1 MIPFLVFIT
10 CMFGVFGAYLLATRG
25 TEAKRKRLQQ
35 RLSDALAYSRR
46 SGDEEVQLARQELMS
61 EIPALSRALMRV
73 RLATSLRKM
82 LDQADLHIT
91 VSRLLMLSLMA
102 GLLAALAVSMLTI
115 STLLMVVSGVVAAA
129 VPFLHIMYKR
139 RKRLNAFLEH
149 LPDALE
155 LIARALQAGHAFAES
170 LHMVSTEMPEP
181 IATEF
186 RKTYEEQN
194 LGLSLKLALE
204 NLSER
209 VPLLDLRLC
218 VTAILIQRETGGNLA
233 EILEKVSVTIRE
245 RFRILEDLNTL
256 TTSSRMSAWILC
268 GLPLFVA
275 LAVSIMN
282 PDYMSVLWRD
292 PRGHNLLYAAGF
304 MQITG
309 MLIIRKILK
318 IKI

>member
-1 MIPFLVFIT
+1 MIPLIVFVA
-10 CMFGVFGAYLLATRG
+10 CMMGVFGAYMLATHG
-25 TEAKRKRLQQ
+25 SEAKRRRLQQ
-35 RLSDALAYSRR
+35 RLSDALLYTKHAD
-46 SGDEEVQLARQELMS
+46 DEEIQLARQELMS
-61 EIPALSRALMRV
+61 EIPGLSRMLMRMQ
-73 RLATSLRKM
+73 LATRLRRM

-102 GLLAALAVSMLTI
+102 GILAALAVSMV
-115 STLLMVVSGVVAAA
+115 SVSKLLMVVAGLVAAA
-129 VPFLHIMYKR
+129 LPFLRIAYKR
-139 RKRLNAFLEH
+139 KKRLNSFLEQ

-155 LIARALQAGHAFAES
+155 LISRALQAGHAFAES
-170 LHMVSTEMPEP
+170 LHMISTEMPEP
-181 IATEF
+181 VATEF

-268 GLPLFVA
+268 GLPVFVA
-275 LAVSIMN
+275 VAVSVMN

>member
-1 MIPFLVFIT
+1 MS
-10 CMFGVFGAYLLATRG
+10 GVFGAYMLATHG
-25 TEAKRKRLQQ
+25 SEAKRRRLQQ
-35 RLSDALAYSRR
+35 RLSDALLYTKHAD
-46 SGDEEVQLARQELMS
+46 DEEIQLARQELMS
-61 EIPALSRALMRV
+61 EIPGLSRVLMRMQ
-73 RLATSLRKM
+73 LATRLRRM

-102 GLLAALAVSMLTI
+102 GILASLAVSM
-115 STLLMVVSGVVAAA
+115 VSVSKLAMITAGLVAAA
-129 VPFLHIMYKR
+129 LPFLRIAYKR
-139 RKRLNAFLEH
+139 KKRLNAFLEQ

-155 LIARALQAGHAFAES
+155 LMSRALQAGHAFAES
-170 LHMVSTEMPEP
+170 LHMISTEMPEP

-292 PRGHNLLYAAGF
+292 PRGHNLLWAAGF
-304 MQITG
+304 MQVSG

>member
-35 RLSDALAYSRR
+35 RLSDALLYSKR
-46 SGDEEVQLARQELMS
+46 SDDEEVQLARQELMS
-61 EIPALSRALMRV
+61 EIPALSRVLMRV
-73 RLATSLRKM
+73 RLAASLRRM

-91 VSRLLMLSLMA
+91 VSRLVMLSVMA
-102 GLLAALAVSMLTI
+102 GLLAALAVSVLAI
-115 STLLMVVSGVVAAA
+115 SKLLMVTAGAAA
-129 VPFLHIMYKR
+129 AAIPFLHVAYKR
-139 RKRLNAFLEH
+139 KRRLNAFLEH

-155 LIARALQAGHAFAES
+155 LMSRALQAGHAFAES

-204 NLSER
+204 NLAER
-209 VPLLDLRLC
+209 VPLLDLRFC
-218 VTAILIQRETGGNLA
+218 VTAIMIQRETGGNLA
-233 EILEKVSVTIRE
+233 EILEKVSHTIRE

-275 LAVSIMN
+275 LAVTIMN

-304 MQITG
+304 MQLVG

>member
-25 TEAKRKRLQQ
+25 TEEKRKRLQQ
-35 RLSDALAYSRR
+35 RLADALLYSKR
-46 SGDEEVQLARQELMS
+46 SGDEEIQLARQELMS
-61 EIPALSRALMRV
+61 EIPALSRLLMRV
-73 RLATSLRKM
+73 QLAASLRKM

-91 VSRLLMLSLMA
+91 VSRLVMLALMA

-115 STLLMVVSGVVAAA
+115 SKLLMAVAGVVAAS
-129 VPFLHIMYKR
+129 VPFLHVAYRR
-139 RKRLNAFLEH
+139 RKRMHAFLEL
-149 LPDALE
+149 LPDTLE
-155 LIARALQAGHAFAES
+155 LMSRALQAGHAFAES

-209 VPLLDLRLC
+209 VPLLDLRFC
-218 VTAILIQRETGGNLA
+218 ITAIMIQRETGGNLA
-233 EILEKVSVTIRE
+233 EILEKVAHTIRE
-245 RFRILEDLNTL
+245 RFRIMEDLNTL

-275 LAVSIMN
+275 FVVTWMS
-282 PDYMSVLWRD
+282 PEYMSVFWYD
-292 PRGHNLLYAAGF
+292 KRGLTLIYIALG
-304 MQITG
+304 MQIAG
-309 MLIIRKILK
+309 MLIVRKILR

>member
-1 MIPFLVFIT
+1 
-10 CMFGVFGAYLLATRG
+10 MFGVFGAYLLATRG

-35 RLSDALAYSRR
+35 RLSEALLYSRR
-46 SGDEEVQLARQELMS
+46 SDDEEIQLARQELMS
-61 EIPALSRALMRV
+61 EIPALSRVLMRV
-73 RLATSLRKM
+73 RLATSLRRM

-91 VSRLLMLSLMA
+91 VSRLMMLASMA
-102 GLLAALAVSMLTI
+102 GLLAGLAVSVLTI
-115 STLLMVVSGVVAAA
+115 SKLLMVSAAGAAA
-129 VPFLHIMYKR
+129 AIPFLHIAYKR
-139 RKRLNAFLEH
+139 KKRLNAFLEH

-155 LIARALQAGHAFAES
+155 LMSRALQAGHAFAES
-170 LHMVSTEMPEP
+170 LHMISTEMPEP
-181 IATEF
+181 VATEF

-209 VPLLDLRLC
+209 VPLLDLRFC
-218 VTAILIQRETGGNLA
+218 ITAIMIQRETGGNLA
-233 EILEKVSVTIRE
+233 EILEKVSHTIRE

-268 GLPLFVA
+268 GLPVFVA
-275 LAVSIMN
+275 LAVTFMN

-292 PRGHNLLYAAGF
+292 PRGHNLLVAAGF
-304 MQITG
+304 MQLTG

>member
-1 MIPFLVFIT
+1 
-10 CMFGVFGAYLLATRG
+10 
-25 TEAKRKRLQQ
+25 
-35 RLSDALAYSRR
+35 
-46 SGDEEVQLARQELMS
+46 
-61 EIPALSRALMRV
+61 
-73 RLATSLRKM
+73 
-82 LDQADLHIT
+82 
-91 VSRLLMLSLMA
+91 MA
-102 GLLAALAVSMLTI
+102 GMLAAVAVSMVSI
-115 STLLMVVSGVVAAA
+115 SQLLMVVAGLVAAA
-129 VPFLHIMYKR
+129 LPFLRIAYKR
-139 RKRLNAFLEH
+139 KKRLNAFLEQ

-155 LIARALQAGHAFAES
+155 LMSRALQAGHAFAES
-170 LHMVSTEMPEP
+170 LHMISTEMPEP
-181 IATEF
+181 VATEF

-218 VTAILIQRETGGNLA
+218 VTAIMIQRETGGNLA
-233 EILEKVSVTIRE
+233 EILEKVAHTIRE

-256 TTSSRMSAWILC
+256 TTSSRMSSWILC
-268 GLPLFVA
+268 GLPVFVA
-275 LAVSIMN
+275 VVVSVMN

-292 PRGHNLLYAAGF
+292 PRGHNLLWAAGF

>member
-10 CMFGVFGAYLLATRG
+10 CMLGVFGAYLLATRG
-25 TEAKRKRLQQ
+25 TEAKRKRLQE
-35 RLSDALAYSRR
+35 RLSEALLYSKRSDDA
-46 SGDEEVQLARQELMS
+46 EIQLAREELMS
-61 EIPALSRALMRV
+61 EIPALSRVLMRLRV
-73 RLATSLRKM
+73 ATSLRRM

-91 VSRLLMLSLMA
+91 VSRLLMLSGMA
-102 GLLAALAVSMLTI
+102 GLLAGLAVSMLTI
-115 STLLMVVSGVVAAA
+115 SKLLVVTGAAAAAA
-129 VPFLHIMYKR
+129 VPFLHIAYKR
-139 RKRLNAFLEH
+139 KKRLNAFLEH
-149 LPDALE
+149 LPDSLE
-155 LIARALQAGHAFAES
+155 LMSRALQAGHAFAES

-204 NLSER
+204 NLAER
-209 VPLLDLRLC
+209 VPLLDLRFC
-218 VTAILIQRETGGNLA
+218 ITAIMIQRETGGNLA
-233 EILEKVSVTIRE
+233 EILEKVSHTIRE

-268 GLPLFVA
+268 GLPVFVA
-275 LAVSIMN
+275 LAVTFMN

-304 MQITG
+304 MQLMG